1 MALFHLETVFRAA
14 DYRVFNYERD
24 YSETVIKPAPRQTSR
39 LRRSSS
45 ELALKGTKVNVAC
58 SLAPRTYDFLDSI
71 FGKSKFIE
79 KTRFKKKR
87 DFLGDMP

>member
-1 MALFHLETVFRAA
+1 M
-14 DYRVFNYERD
+14 
-24 YSETVIKPAPRQTSR
+24 
-39 LRRSSS
+39 
-45 ELALKGTKVNVAC
+45 ALKGAKVNVAC

-87 DFLGDMP
+87 DFLGEMP